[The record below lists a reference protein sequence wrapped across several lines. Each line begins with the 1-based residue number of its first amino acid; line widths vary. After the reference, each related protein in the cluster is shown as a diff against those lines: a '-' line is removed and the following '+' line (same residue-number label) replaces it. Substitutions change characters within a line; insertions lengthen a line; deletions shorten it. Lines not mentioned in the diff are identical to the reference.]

1 MSEANGKKRRKSK
14 VRHGQKRHG
23 RVVVRVLSPAS
34 LVEKDKVQAAQ
45 AFRTETK
52 RQKKEGRPAAPHNTG
67 QDLVNQERN
76 TPGNSL
82 GVSPTHLPRTNGG
95 LSPGHLSRVLSMSN
109 MQNAYGSN
117 IVFQDLFDGKPSDVA
132 LAEVDVFEPVD
143 AAPVDLDDH
152 QSTMLRLL
160 SHKLRSLADDNARL
174 QQDNKELAE
183 ANESL
188 RRELE
193 QRPVP

>member
-1 MSEANGKKRRKSK
+1 MSEAKNGKQRRKGK
-14 VRHGQKRHG
+14 VRHAGQKRHA

-34 LVEKDKVQAAQ
+34 KVEREKVQAAQ

-67 QDLVNQERN
+67 QDLINQQQISTTSPVNN
-76 TPGNSL
+76 NGA
-82 GVSPTHLPRTNGG
+82 SPSR
-95 LSPGHLSRVLSMSN
+95 LSRVLSMSN
-109 MQNAYGSN
+109 MATAYGSN
-117 IVFQDLFDGKPSDVA
+117 LAFQDLFDGATSGVP

-143 AAPVDLDDH
+143 GPAVDLDDH

-160 SHKLRSLADDNARL
+160 SQKLRSLADDNARL
-174 QQDNKELAE
+174 QQTNKELSE

-188 RRELE
+188 RSELKL
-193 QRPVP
+193 RPVP